1 VDTDVLIV
9 GAGPAG
15 SCAALNL
22 APFSR
27 VLLIDRQADPVPRAG
42 ESLPPAANKLL
53 ADMALLEDFKH
64 QGHLPCFGNQSR
76 WGSDQV
82 TDSDFLRDPMGHG
95 WHLDRRVFERWLRR
109 KAEQRGAALWAPCR
123 LGAIEVSGD
132 DRSALGAYPWVVR
145 VEGLNGCATRSVRA
159 KVLIDAGGRTPGVA
173 KRLGAE
179 RMSSDT
185 LCCAW
190 STGAPAVS
198 TQNAGAPGAGASYI
212 EADEHGW
219 WYTAPLPN
227 GKRIIAF
234 HADAEPLPWMRN
246 QQSLLATAAT
256 RPALAAHLVNGAWI
270 EQNVLSEFGLT
281 AANTAVTQPCM
292 GPAWLCVGD
301 AALSFDPLSSQ
312 GIFNALYTGL
322 AAAEAVERHLRL
334 GTDFVEYA
342 DQIGS
347 IEQAYRARLAQSYGA
362 ERRFESSSFWA
373 NRRSRQRLLS

>member
-1 VDTDVLIV
+1 MDTDVLIV

-53 ADMALLEDFKH
+53 ADMGLLEDFKQ

-76 WGSDQV
+76 WGSDHV
-82 TDSDFLRDPMGHG
+82 TGTDFLRDPMGHG
-95 WHLDRRVFERWLRR
+95 WHLERRVFERWLRR
-109 KAEQRGAALWAPCR
+109 KAELRGASLWAPSR
-123 LGAIEVSGD
+123 LGAIEASGD
-132 DRSALGAYPWVVR
+132 DGFANGSYPWVVR
-145 VEGLNGCATRSVRA
+145 VEGLNGSAARLVRA

-179 RMSSDT
+179 RTSLDT

-190 STGAPAVS
+190 STGTPAVS
-198 TQNAGAPGAGASYI
+198 TSAEAASGAGASYI

-227 GKRIIAF
+227 GKRIISF
-234 HADAEPLPWMRN
+234 HADADTLQWMSSE
-246 QQSLLATAAT
+246 QSLLAVAAT
-256 RPALAAHLVNGAWI
+256 RPALAAHLVNGTWAP
-270 EQNVLSEFGLT
+270 QTSGSKFGLT
-281 AANTAVTQPCM
+281 AANSALTRPCT
-292 GPAWLCVGD
+292 GPGWLCVGD

-312 GIFNALYTGL
+312 GIFNALYSGL

-334 GTDFVEYA
+334 GTDFGEYGA
-342 DQIGS
+342 QINS
-347 IEQAYRARLAQSYGA
+347 IEHAYRARLAQSYGA
-362 ERRFESSSFWA
+362 ERRFESSSFWV
-373 NRRSRQRLLS
+373 NRRSRQRL